1 MLEASMDGAKGVLLS
16 IAGPSTMSLHEAT
29 SAAQVVA
36 DHADDE
42 AEIIFGALV
51 DDELGEEIK
60 VTVIAA
66 GFDKG
71 RPGRRPGATSP
82 TSRSTDRLQPATND
96 DDLDIPSFVQG

>member
-1 MLEASMDGAKGVLLS
+1 MDGARGVLLS
-16 IAGPSTMSLHEAT
+16 IAGPSTMTLHEAT
-29 SAAQVVA
+29 AAAQVVS

-71 RPGRRPGATSP
+71 RATR
-82 TSRSTDRLQPATND
+82 RSTGTSSAPRTADRPTAPSTSD

>member
-1 MLEASMDGAKGVLLS
+1 MDGARGVLLS

-29 SAAQVVA
+29 AAAQVVS

-42 AEIIFGALV
+42 AEIIFGALI

-71 RPGRRPGATSP
+71 RLSR
-82 TSRSTDRLQPATND
+82 RSTGSATRSTERTLSPAGAGD

>member
-1 MLEASMDGAKGVLLS
+1 MDGARGVLLS

-29 SAAQVVA
+29 TAAQVVA

-71 RPGRRPGATSP
+71 RPARRPSTQGTTTRPSERVQPPSTS
-82 TSRSTDRLQPATND
+82 D